1 MTFTKKDT
9 VATINMLAV
18 VALTIALLGGA
29 FNDIESRWALGTF
42 AIFLFGGVT
51 GLITGTTKMMQNA
64 WTSIALYLLSIA
76 ALTITVVNAM
86 LNSEAWFVAMTVAY
100 VLIWLE
106 YVTVDLFSHP
116 TNDSTNMSTGGTL

>member
-9 VATINMLAV
+9 VATISMLVV

-29 FNDIESRWALGTF
+29 FNDLESRWAFGTF
-42 AIFLFGGVT
+42 TVFLFGGVT

-106 YVTVDLFSHP
+106 YVAVDLFSHP
-116 TNDSTNMSTGGTL
+116 TNDSTNMSTGGTV